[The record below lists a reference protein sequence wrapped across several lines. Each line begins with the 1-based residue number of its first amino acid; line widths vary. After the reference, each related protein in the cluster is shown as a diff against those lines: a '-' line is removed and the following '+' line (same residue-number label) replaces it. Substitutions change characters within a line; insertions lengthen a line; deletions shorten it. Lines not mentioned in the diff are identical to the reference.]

1 MNDELNEKYLELAKK
16 TLNNVDIK
24 EIMGVNLIID
34 NEGQGTAN
42 IAINLK
48 ISRELD
54 NIKRPISP
62 ELSGYYGVD

>member
-1 MNDELNEKYLELAKK
+1 MNNELNEKYLELAKK

-54 NIKRPISP
+54 QIDRSIPT
-62 ELSGYYGVD
+62 EFSGYYGVD